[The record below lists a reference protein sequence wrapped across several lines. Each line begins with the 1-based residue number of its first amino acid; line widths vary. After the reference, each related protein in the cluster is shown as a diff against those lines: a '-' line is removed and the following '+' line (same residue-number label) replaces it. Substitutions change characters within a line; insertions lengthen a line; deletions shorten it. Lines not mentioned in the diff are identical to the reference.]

1 MSIADDI
8 DRDSAGR
15 RRDKRGQKGC
25 DAGLWHASE
34 EDAGG
39 RRLGRASKG
48 RQLLEPPVFESSP
61 SGEPLWKSRIE
72 LVVTAG
78 LSGEAA
84 RHAHAQAERD
94 RSEQT
99 FFAFRDQC
107 NAELRPVLEASASM
121 LEQWGLRAHV
131 SESLRDRPTRL
142 PRSFDLSLGIDRF
155 EKCGPG
161 RLTITGTE
169 ACDFVRV
176 KLKIGPTHTGDV
188 DEHVG
193 TTVVRDLSDA
203 LVGGLV
209 ATLVERFFGP

>member
-1 MSIADDI
+1 MSIADDT
-8 DRDSAGR
+8 DRDGAGR

-25 DAGLWHASE
+25 DAGLWHALE
-34 EDAGG
+34 EEPSG
-39 RRLGRASKG
+39 RRMGRVAKG

-84 RHAHAQAERD
+84 RLAHAQAERD
-94 RSEQT
+94 RSEQS
-99 FFAFRDQC
+99 FHDFRAQC
-107 NAELRPVLEASASM
+107 AAELRPVLESSASM
-121 LEQWGLRAHV
+121 LEQWGLRAQV

-142 PRSFDLSLGIDRF
+142 PRSFDLSLCIDRF
-155 EKCGPG
+155 GKCGPG

-176 KLKIGPTHTGDV
+176 KLKIGPTYTGDV
-188 DEHVG
+188 DEHIG

-209 ATLVERFFGP
+209 ATLVERFFEP